1 MHKITHI
8 LTAKMPISNKII
20 TLASDSNDIFI
31 MISKRSPILLIQ
43 LLLAL
48 FFSFKAAASER
59 LPFEFTYNG
68 KIYKGFEGV
77 IDGTLKVSVER
88 AVHPDFDEREYTVWF
103 ENISDK
109 PSAVLEE
116 VFALK
121 TSFRGSSPMLRGC
134 MGDHNNYYSQY
145 CHDLTK
151 EKEISFSSPWGRA
164 THINFPYF
172 DVVHGD
178 GGTRIALGWAGTW
191 EAKFTSKGSITTVE
205 AKTSIDL
212 KTVLLPGEKIRT
224 GLIVM
229 LDYKGR
235 SEYESVNKWRRWFM
249 KYNLPKA
256 DAQGN
261 DLSPFS
267 TVYFAGDTGLPNS
280 DGSISETY
288 FTWQRTLKVLEH
300 EGLVADFRWFDAG
313 WYSDPA
319 GNFVPYDG
327 SWWSTTGAWIPCQK
341 KWPGKTL
348 LESNEACHALGMKCF
363 VWFEPERTNHVD
375 DLVKYHG
382 YKAEWAVTKNGRHI
396 TNNIGDPECL
406 NWTLKRIIKMMDENG
421 FDMYREDNNI
431 DPNGHLRLLD
441 EKEEEKTALP
451 RKGIS
456 ENKFIQGHYALWD
469 GIIAYCRSHGKC
481 TFMDSCA
488 SGGGRNDIESMR
500 RAVPVMRSD
509 YDRTSIAMRLQQSS
523 GFNKWIPFH
532 GSSTKETVGQ
542 LDNPSLA
549 PDLYTVRASLLPI
562 WNESGAWSHNPD
574 INFGELRRNRAVWKQ
589 NSHLLTKDFYE
600 LSEWHDR
607 TNTALWT
614 IFAYNDPE
622 TRESIL
628 LGFRQET
635 CPDAEN
641 IVKLPFVDPSV
652 NYLIKDDDSQKETV
666 IKGSVLANGVS
677 LTLEK
682 PKTSLLW
689 HISPV
694 STTKSAD

>member
-1 MHKITHI
+1 MKI
-8 LTAKMPISNKII
+8 KKIH
-20 TLASDSNDIFI
+20 LAAT
-31 MISKRSPILLIQ
+31 ILL
-43 LLLAL
+43 
-48 FFSFKAAASER
+48 FAAVCQGHASNGKR
-59 LPFEFTYNG
+59 LPYEFTYDG
-68 KIYKGFEGV
+68 KVYKGFEGV
-77 IDGTLKVSVER
+77 IDGTLKVSAEH
-88 AVHPDFDEREYTVWF
+88 AAHSDFSEQEYTVWF
-103 ENISDK
+103 ENVSDK
-109 PSAVLEE
+109 PSAVLEN

-121 TSFRGSSPMLRGC
+121 TTFRGASPMLRGC
-134 MGDHNNYYSQY
+134 LGDHNNYYLQY
-145 CHDLTK
+145 CHDLTE

-172 DVVHGD
+172 DLIHGD

-191 EAKFTSKGSITTVE
+191 EAKFTTRGSVTTVE
-205 AKTSIDL
+205 ARTSIDL
-212 KTVLLPGEKIRT
+212 ATVLLPGERVRT
-224 GLIVM
+224 GLVVL

-235 SEYESVNKWRRWFM
+235 DEYESVNKWRRWFM

-261 DLSPFS
+261 ELKPFS
-267 TVYFAGDTGLPNS
+267 TICFANDTGLPNS

-288 FTWQRTLKVLEH
+288 FTWRRTLSVLKQEN
-300 EGLVADFRWFDAG
+300 LLPDFRWFDAG

-319 GNFVPYDG
+319 GNFVPYNG
-327 SWWSTTGAWIPCQK
+327 SWWSTTGAWIPCKK

-348 LESNEACHALGMKCF
+348 LESNQACHALGMKCF

-406 NWTLKRIIKMMDENG
+406 AWTLKRIITMLDENG

-441 EKEEEKTALP
+441 EREESKTSLP

-469 GIIAYCRSHGKC
+469 GILSYCRSHGKC
-481 TFMDSCA
+481 TFLDSCA

-500 RAVPVMRSD
+500 RGVPVMRSD
-509 YDRTSIAMRLQQSS
+509 YDRTTTAMRLQQSS

-532 GSSTKETVGQ
+532 GSSTKETKEQ
-542 LDNPSLA
+542 LENTSLA

-562 WNESGAWSHNPD
+562 WNDIAAYSHNPD
-574 INFGELRRNRAVWKQ
+574 LNFDELRRNRAIWKS

-600 LSEWHDR
+600 LSDWHDR
-607 TNTALWT
+607 NDTAKWT
-614 IFAYNDPE
+614 VFAYSDPE
-622 TRESIL
+622 SGESIVTA
-628 LGFRQET
+628 FRQET
-635 CPDAEN
+635 CPDAEYS
-641 IVKLPFVDPSV
+641 VSFPFVDAHS
-652 NYLIKDDDSQKETV
+652 NYLLKDDDSGAERTV
-666 IKGSVLANGVS
+666 SGEELARNV
-677 LTLEK
+677 TLK
-682 PKTSLLW
+682 LDGPRQSLLW
-689 HISPV
+689 HI
-694 STTKSAD
+694 TKL